1 MIYRSPSTIFPAAAS
16 RLARPRDT
24 WRRGGLLATGK
35 DAGVRPALPS
45 GTELPPRLRYGGN
58 LLIFHLD
65 EGLDGSCSA
74 MGLAYGLLVRGEVET
89 DEEQK
94 IAR

>member
-1 MIYRSPSTIFPAAAS
+1 MIYRSPPTFFPAGAS

-35 DAGVRPALPS
+35 DAGVRLALSS
-45 GTELPPRLRYGGN
+45 GTELPPRLGDGGN
-58 LLIFHLD
+58 LLILHLD
-65 EGLDGSCSA
+65 EGLDGSCPA
-74 MGLAYGLLVRGEVET
+74 MGLACRLLVRGEVET
-89 DEEQK
+89 DEEQE